1 MKRLNQKKKISER
14 LHTHMLRHTYATI
27 LYLQG
32 VDMVTA
38 KQYLG
43 HSDIQTTINI
53 YPDLENNS
61 KISLSDSYKKKLKK
75 EYKIKTA

>member
-1 MKRLNQKKKISER
+1 MRIER
-14 LHTHMLRHTYATI
+14 FTPHYLRHTYATI

-32 VDMVTA
+32 ADMVTA

-53 YPDLENNS
+53 YTDLENNS

>member
-1 MKRLNQKKKISER
+1 
-14 LHTHMLRHTYATI
+14 
-27 LYLQG
+27 
-32 VDMVTA
+32 MVTA

-53 YPDLENNS
+53 YTDLENNS

>member
-1 MKRLNQKKKISER
+1 M
-14 LHTHMLRHTYATI
+14 
-27 LYLQG
+27 
-32 VDMVTA
+32 VDA

-53 YPDLENNS
+53 YTDLEHNS
-61 KISLSDSYKKKLKK
+61 KINLSKSYKSKLKK